1 MDIINHSYETL
12 VLWNLCGISFS
23 STLWSFPRFVFPSEW
38 FRLRTKVMQ
47 GHLREKAQ
55 NIPTLSKHSGS
66 PCAANTLISR
76 KCAQRA
82 FANHWLNPLL
92 PSNYAFSYILQL
104 LIFNEKIWWP
114 GNTHK
119 KLFLKSTEVKSRFL
133 GRHNR
138 SPIRIRGSTAEWPW
152 SQWTW
157 VWTHNSC
164 ETLACYEARSAS
176 ATSHAHGK
184 IMVPT
189 PGALCRAKKSIQ
201 IKKRDTYVA
210 HMRHLVIVTAI
221 RSSLNVLLYYMIP
234 LEEYSRRWENAPSER
249 VPATVTAILSV
260 WHRWQYKDL
269 ILKYVPIRHEN
280 TEGFERKHN
289 CCIDF
294 TTTHMIAQKTSFWAT
309 YNRL

>member
-1 MDIINHSYETL
+1 MVFPL
-12 VLWNLCGISFS
+12 VLLFDLSRDLFFHQSGSDCGPKWCRDTYGKRHKISQLS
-23 STLWSFPRFVFPSEW
+23 PNIRGPHVQLTLWFPGSV
-38 FRLRTKVMQ
+38 
-47 GHLREKAQ
+47 LRELLLTTDL
-55 NIPTLSKHSGS
+55 ILSYPPTM
-66 PCAANTLISR
+66 
-76 KCAQRA
+76 
-82 FANHWLNPLL
+82 
-92 PSNYAFSYILQL
+92 PSVTFCNYLYLMKKYDGLVI
-104 LIFNEKIWWP
+104 
-114 GNTHK
+114 HK
-119 KLFLKSTEVKSRFL
+119 KKFLKSTEVKSRFL

-138 SPIRIRGSTAEWPW
+138 SPIRIRGSTVEWPW

-157 VWTHNSC
+157 VWIHNSC
-164 ETLACYEARSAS
+164 ETLACYEAHSAS